1 MTKQFVPGRVVTL
14 ESVTAGQHSHP
25 FIGEPA
31 LEGAASYASGSSV
44 NVISVS
50 PPASITIN
58 RATEDNVHLFQSLA
72 PLQRKT
78 FIRVDRL
85 PLQVVNRN
93 YLGEYIPSSIDYATP
108 VRGIFFRILLKHF
121 DDPQYYYGVS
131 DVQTLDAASGWQV
144 GHLIASW
151 EEGGV
156 ALVKKGPVTQGTIPA
171 GWLSDVAF
179 GASNLPYIRLS
190 FETKVDIIV
199 DL

>member
-14 ESVTAGQHSHP
+14 DSVIAGKHGAP

-31 LEGAASYASGSSV
+31 LQGTASYASGSSV

-50 PPASITIN
+50 PPGSITIT
-58 RATEDNVHLFQSLA
+58 RATEDEVHLFQSFA

-78 FIRVDRL
+78 FIRVDSL
-85 PLQVVNRN
+85 PLQTVNRN
-93 YLGEYIPSSIDYATP
+93 YFGEYIPNSIDYATTVP
-108 VRGIFFRILLKHF
+108 GIFFRVLLKHF
-121 DDPQYYYGVS
+121 DDPNYYRALSNVT
-131 DVQTLDAASGWQV
+131 TLDAESGWQV

-171 GWLSDVAF
+171 GWLLDVSF

-190 FETKVDIIV
+190 FESKVDIIV